1 MNASA
6 MQPPRTL
13 HGLPVLTPAAATAT
27 GYKSI
32 TTDICAAAEKQILA
46 AVCQW
51 RNPQRCCL
59 SHHGEQK
66 YQLCIL
72 REDVRGADTETD

>member
-1 MNASA
+1 MKAASTY
-6 MQPPRTL
+6 PPLTL
-13 HGLPVLTPAAATAT
+13 HGLPVLTPAAATLA
-27 GYKSI
+27 GYHSI
-32 TTDICAAAEKQILA
+32 TVDIAADSEERILSG
-46 AVCQW
+46 VCQF

-59 SHHGEQK
+59 AATGNPN